1 MFEAVHRIRRDG
13 TYHVAGL
20 SPGPLER
27 IMETSRTRLITATVM
42 TIALLSGIA
51 IWAQST
57 FGRNLL
63 PHAFCITGSE
73 PLLVLHVLG
82 DSLIAFSYLLIPW
95 ALFNF
100 VRQRRD
106 VPFGWIT
113 WLFGAFILACG
124 ATHAVEVW
132 TLWVP
137 VYWYAGVLKA
147 FTAAVSLG
155 TAWVLYIIT
164 PQLLAIPSVST
175 LREANVKL
183 LEEVDAR
190 RNAEHALS
198 QAKAE
203 LEVLLAERSRQ
214 AEQAENRSA
223 ELSELLEEME
233 SFASSIAHDLR
244 APLTTMSGFSQV
256 LLNTEGA
263 QLSARGIG
271 YLERIKRA
279 SAKMEEIIAALLYI
293 AQLPHQELRSEQV
306 DLGEMARNSVAD
318 LQATEPSRATDIQI
332 AEPLPARGDAVL
344 LRQVISNLLA
354 NSWKFSGGR
363 EVVKIEVG
371 AQTVNG
377 RTSYFVRDEG
387 TGFDSAQA
395 PKLFEMFHRLHSDN
409 EFPGTGVGL
418 AIVKRI
424 IKRHG
429 GEVWADAA
437 PGQGAC
443 FRFTLAV

>member
-1 MFEAVHRIRRDG
+1 
-13 TYHVAGL
+13 
-20 SPGPLER
+20 
-27 IMETSRTRLITATVM
+27 METSRTRLVAATVM
-42 TIALLSGIA
+42 TIALLAGIA

-73 PLLVLHVLG
+73 PLLVLHVVG

-95 ALFNF
+95 ALLNF
-100 VRQRRD
+100 FRRRQD

-132 TLWVP
+132 TLWSP

-164 PQLLAIPSVST
+164 PQLLAIPSVSA
-175 LREANVKL
+175 LREANRKL
-183 LEEVDAR
+183 QEEVDAR
-190 RNAEHALS
+190 SQAEHALS

-214 AEQAENRSA
+214 AEQAEGRSA
-223 ELSELLEEME
+223 ELGELLEEME

-256 LLNTEGA
+256 LLETEAA
-263 QLSARGIG
+263 QLSARGVG

-279 SAKMEEIIAALLYI
+279 SAKMEDIIAALLYI
-293 AQLPHQELRSEQV
+293 ARLPHQEIGNAQL
-306 DLGEMARNSVAD
+306 DLGEMARNCVGD
-318 LQATEPSRATDIQI
+318 LQAAEPGRATDIRI
-332 AEPLPARGDAVL
+332 AEPLPAQGDPVL
-344 LRQVISNLLA
+344 LRQVIANLLS
-354 NSWKFSGGR
+354 NSWKFSAGR

-371 AQTVNG
+371 TQMVDG
-377 RTSYFVRDEG
+377 RAAYFVRDKG
-387 TGFDSAQA
+387 TGFDSAHAQN
-395 PKLFEMFHRLHSDN
+395 LFEMFHRLHSEK

-418 AIVKRI
+418 AIVKRVV
-424 IKRHG
+424 KRHG
-429 GEVWADAA
+429 GEVWADAV
-437 PGQGAC
+437 PGEGAC
-443 FRFTLAV
+443 FWFTLAA

>member
-1 MFEAVHRIRRDG
+1 
-13 TYHVAGL
+13 
-20 SPGPLER
+20 
-27 IMETSRTRLITATVM
+27 METSRTRLIGATVM

-57 FGRNLL
+57 FGQNLL

-73 PLLVLHVLG
+73 PLLALHVAG
-82 DSLIAFSYLLIPW
+82 DSLIAFSYLLIPL

-132 TLWVP
+132 TLWTP

-155 TAWVLYIIT
+155 TAWVLFIIT
-164 PQLLAIPSVST
+164 PQLLHIPSVSS
-175 LREANVKL
+175 LREANAKL
-183 LEEVDAR
+183 QEEVDAR
-190 RNAEHALS
+190 RKAEQALT

-214 AEQAENRSA
+214 AEQAEKRSA
-223 ELSELLEEME
+223 ELGELLKEME

-256 LLNTEGA
+256 LLNTESA
-263 QLSARGIG
+263 QLSARGID

-279 SAKMEEIIAALLYI
+279 SAKMEEIIAALLYV
-293 AQLPHQELRSEQV
+293 AHLPHHEIRNVQV

-318 LQATEPSRATDIQI
+318 LQAAEPSRRADIHI
-332 AEPLPARGDAVL
+332 AETLTARGDPAL
-344 LRQVISNLLA
+344 LRQVIINLLT
-354 NSWKFSGGR
+354 NSWKFSAGR

-371 AQTVNG
+371 AQTVDG
-377 RTSYFVRDEG
+377 RTAYFVRDEG
-387 TGFDSAQA
+387 AGFDSANA
-395 PKLFEMFHRLHSDN
+395 RNLFEMFHRLHSDI

-429 GEVWADAA
+429 GEIWADAV
-437 PGQGAC
+437 PGKGAC
-443 FRFTLAV
+443 FCFTLAA

>member
-1 MFEAVHRIRRDG
+1 
-13 TYHVAGL
+13 
-20 SPGPLER
+20 
-27 IMETSRTRLITATVM
+27 METSRTRLVTATVM
-42 TIALLSGIA
+42 TTGMLCGIA

-73 PLLVLHVLG
+73 PLLVLHVVG

-95 ALFNF
+95 TLLNF
-100 VRQRRD
+100 FRQRQD

-132 TLWVP
+132 TLWSP
-137 VYWYAGVLKA
+137 VYWYSGVLKA

-164 PQLLAIPSVST
+164 PQLLAIPSVSS
-175 LREANVKL
+175 LREANGKL
-183 LEEVDAR
+183 QVEVDAR
-190 RNAEHALS
+190 REAEHALS

-223 ELSELLEEME
+223 ELGELLKEME

-256 LLNTEGA
+256 LLETESA

-279 SAKMEEIIAALLYI
+279 SAKMEDIIAALLYI
-293 AQLPHQELRSEQV
+293 AQLPHREIRNEQV
-306 DLGEMARNSVAD
+306 DLGEMARKCVAD
-318 LQATEPSRATDIQI
+318 LRAAEPGRATDIQI

-354 NSWKFSGGR
+354 NSWKFSAGR
-363 EVVKIEVG
+363 EVVKIQVG
-371 AQTVNG
+371 AQTADG
-377 RTSYFVRDEG
+377 RTAYFVRDQG
-387 TGFDSAQA
+387 TGFDSAHAQN
-395 PKLFEMFHRLHSDN
+395 LFEMFHRLHSEK

-429 GEVWADAA
+429 GEIWADAV

-443 FRFTLAV
+443 FHFTLELK

>member
-1 MFEAVHRIRRDG
+1 
-13 TYHVAGL
+13 
-20 SPGPLER
+20 
-27 IMETSRTRLITATVM
+27 METSRIRLITATVM
-42 TIALLSGIA
+42 TLALLSGIA

-73 PLLVLHVLG
+73 PLLVLHVVG

-95 ALFNF
+95 TLLNF
-100 VRQRRD
+100 FRQRQD

-132 TLWVP
+132 TLWMP
-137 VYWYAGVLKA
+137 VYWYSGVLKA

-164 PQLLAIPSVST
+164 PQLLAIPSVSS
-175 LREANVKL
+175 LREANGKL
-183 LEEVDAR
+183 QVEVDAR
-190 RNAEHALS
+190 REAEHALS

-214 AEQAENRSA
+214 AEQAEARSA
-223 ELSELLEEME
+223 ELGELLKEME

-256 LLNTEGA
+256 LLDTESA

-279 SAKMEEIIAALLYI
+279 SAKMEDIIAALLYV
-293 AQLPHQELRSEQV
+293 AQLPHQEIRNVQV
-306 DLGEMARNSVAD
+306 DLGEIARSCVAE
-318 LQATEPSRATDIQI
+318 LQAAEPGRATDIQV
-332 AEPLPARGDAVL
+332 AEPLLARGDPVL

-354 NSWKFSGGR
+354 NSWKFSAGR
-363 EVVKIEVG
+363 EVVKIDVG
-371 AQTVNG
+371 AQTADG
-377 RTSYFVRDEG
+377 RTAYFVRDEG
-387 TGFDSAQA
+387 TGFDSAHAQN
-395 PKLFEMFHRLHSDN
+395 LFEMFHRLHSEK

-429 GEVWADAA
+429 GEVWADAVL
-437 PGQGAC
+437 GKGAC
-443 FRFTLAV
+443 FRFTLELK

>member
-1 MFEAVHRIRRDG
+1 
-13 TYHVAGL
+13 
-20 SPGPLER
+20 
-27 IMETSRTRLITATVM
+27 METSRPRLITATVM

-73 PLLVLHVLG
+73 PLLVLHVVG

-95 ALFNF
+95 ALLNF
-100 VRQRRD
+100 FSRRQD

-132 TLWVP
+132 TLWSP

-155 TAWVLYIIT
+155 TAWVLYVIT
-164 PQLLAIPSVST
+164 PQLLAIPSVSS
-175 LREANVKL
+175 LREANGKL
-183 LEEVDAR
+183 QIEVQAR
-190 RNAEHALS
+190 REAEHALS
-198 QAKAE
+198 QTKAE

-214 AEQAENRSA
+214 AEQAETRSA
-223 ELSELLEEME
+223 ELGELLQEME
-233 SFASSIAHDLR
+233 AFASSIAHDLR

-256 LLNTEGA
+256 LLETEGA

-279 SAKMEEIIAALLYI
+279 SAKMEDIIAALLYI
-293 AQLPHQELRSEQV
+293 AQLPHREIRNEEV
-306 DLGEMARNSVAD
+306 DLGEMARHCVAD
-318 LQATEPSRATDIQI
+318 LQAAEPGRAADIRI

-354 NSWKFSGGR
+354 NSWKFSAGR

-371 AQTVNG
+371 AQMVDG
-377 RTSYFVRDEG
+377 RTAYFVRDEG
-387 TGFDSAQA
+387 IGFDSAHAQN
-395 PKLFEMFHRLHSDN
+395 LFEMFRRLHPDN

-424 IKRHG
+424 VKRHG
-429 GEVWADAA
+429 GEIWAEAV

-443 FRFTLAV
+443 FFFTLELK

>member
-1 MFEAVHRIRRDG
+1 
-13 TYHVAGL
+13 
-20 SPGPLER
+20 
-27 IMETSRTRLITATVM
+27 METSRTRLITATVM

-51 IWAQST
+51 IWAQSS

-73 PLLVLHVLG
+73 PLLVLHVVG

-95 ALFNF
+95 ALLNF
-100 VRQRRD
+100 FRQRQD

-132 TLWVP
+132 TLWSP

-147 FTAAVSLG
+147 FTAAVSLA

-164 PQLLAIPSVST
+164 PHLLAIPSIGA
-175 LREANVKL
+175 LREANRNL
-183 LEEVDAR
+183 QEEVDAR
-190 RNAEHALS
+190 RKAEHELS
-198 QAKAE
+198 HAKGE
-203 LEVLLAERSRQ
+203 LETLLAERSRQ
-214 AEQAENRSA
+214 AEHAEKRSA

-256 LLNTEGA
+256 LLDTEGPH
-263 QLSARGIG
+263 LSARGVG

-279 SAKMEEIIAALLYI
+279 SAKMEDIIAALLYI
-293 AQLPHQELRSEQV
+293 AQLPHQEIRNEEV
-306 DLGEMARNSVAD
+306 DLAEMARTCVAD
-318 LQATEPSRATDIQI
+318 LQAAEPGRATDVRI
-332 AEPLPARGDAVL
+332 AQPLSARGDRVL

-354 NSWKFSGGR
+354 NSWKFSAGR
-363 EVVKIEVG
+363 EAVKIEVG
-371 AQTVNG
+371 VQTADG
-377 RTSYFVRDEG
+377 RTAYFVRDEG
-387 TGFDSAQA
+387 TGFDPAHAQN
-395 PKLFEMFHRLHSDN
+395 LFEMFHRLHSDR

-429 GEVWADAA
+429 GEVWADAV
-437 PGQGAC
+437 PGKGAC
-443 FRFTLAV
+443 FCFTLG

>member
-1 MFEAVHRIRRDG
+1 
-13 TYHVAGL
+13 
-20 SPGPLER
+20 
-27 IMETSRTRLITATVM
+27 METSRGRLTAATVM

-73 PLLVLHVLG
+73 PLLVLHVVG

-95 ALFNF
+95 ALLNF
-100 VRQRRD
+100 FRQRQD

-132 TLWVP
+132 TLWSP

-164 PQLLAIPSVST
+164 PQLLAIPSVSA
-175 LREANVKL
+175 LREANRKL
-183 LEEVDAR
+183 QDEVDAR
-190 RNAEHALS
+190 RNAERELS
-198 QAKAE
+198 RAKAE
-203 LEVLLAERSRQ
+203 LEVSLAERSRQ
-214 AEQAENRSA
+214 AEQAESRSA
-223 ELSELLEEME
+223 ELAELLEEME

-256 LLNTEGA
+256 LIETEGA
-263 QLSARGIG
+263 QLSARGVG

-293 AQLPHQELRSEQV
+293 ARLPHQEIQHVQV
-306 DLGEMARNSVAD
+306 DLGEMARHCVAD
-318 LQATEPSRATDIQI
+318 LQAAEPGRATDIRI
-332 AEPLPARGDAVL
+332 AEALPARGDRVL

-354 NSWKFSGGR
+354 NSWKFSAER
-363 EVVKIEVG
+363 AVVKIEVG
-371 AQTVNG
+371 AQTVAG
-377 RTSYFVRDEG
+377 RTAYFVRDEG
-387 TGFDSAQA
+387 TGFDAAHAQN
-395 PKLFEMFHRLHSDN
+395 LFEMFHRLHTEK

-424 IKRHG
+424 VKRHG
-429 GEVWADAA
+429 GEVWAEAE
-437 PGQGAC
+437 PGKGAC
-443 FRFTLAV
+443 FRFTLAS

>member
-1 MFEAVHRIRRDG
+1 
-13 TYHVAGL
+13 
-20 SPGPLER
+20 
-27 IMETSRTRLITATVM
+27 METSRTRLIAATVM
-42 TIALLSGIA
+42 TMALLSGIA

-57 FGRNLL
+57 FGQNLL

-73 PLLVLHVLG
+73 PLLALHVAA
-82 DSLIAFSYLLIPW
+82 DSLIAFSYLLIPL

-100 VRQRRD
+100 IRQRQD

-132 TLWVP
+132 TLWTP

-164 PQLLAIPSVST
+164 PQLLAIPSVSS
-175 LREANVKL
+175 LREANGKL
-183 LEEVDAR
+183 QEEVDAR
-190 RNAEHALS
+190 RKAEHALS

-214 AEQAENRSA
+214 AEHAEKRSA
-223 ELSELLEEME
+223 ELGGLLKEME

-256 LLNTEGA
+256 LLNTERE
-263 QLSARGIG
+263 QLSARGID

-279 SAKMEEIIAALLYI
+279 SAKMEEIIAALLYV
-293 AQLPHQELRSEQV
+293 AQLPHREILSEQV
-306 DLGEMARNSVAD
+306 DLGEMARTYVAD
-318 LQATEPSRATDIQI
+318 LQAAEPGRRADIRI
-332 AEPLPARGDAVL
+332 AEPLPAQGDRVL
-344 LRQVISNLLA
+344 LRQVMTNLLA
-354 NSWKFSGGR
+354 NSWKFSAKH

-371 AQTVNG
+371 AQTADG
-377 RTSYFVRDEG
+377 RTAYFVRDEG
-387 TGFDSAQA
+387 AGFDSANA
-395 PKLFEMFHRLHSDN
+395 RNLFEMFHRLHADS

-424 IKRHG
+424 IRRHG
-429 GEVWADAA
+429 GEIWAEAA
-437 PGQGAC
+437 PGKGAC
-443 FRFTLAV
+443 FWFRLAV